1 MAKSWRDRYC
11 NENKGICDFSLNYD
25 FFFKWLLNKVMS
37 CIVIDGGDSTKVNKN
52 YLKMNLLLDGIISIT
67 DFDEDL
73 YACTGNLGGEPDEYY
88 VPTSFI
94 IANPILGSKTVYWR
108 DFKNHK
114 KNGVLICN
122 TSIDKFIQGVQ
133 DCGLFKLI
141 HQTATLLADNIVS
154 INSCQINTRVVAIVT
169 AESQAQAATAEGTM
183 KEIYAGAPFKV
194 LRSDMVKK
202 ITVSPLA
209 NASTSSNITELVELH
224 NYIIG
229 NFFQSIGIKANNVRK
244 KERLI
249 TDEINSQ
256 DPFVALSMTEL
267 LESWTR
273 GFDEVNEMYGTDF
286 SVKLNPVL
294 APTLIESVLMDVSES
309 DSEPISEGV
318 VDDAIPTQESD
329 ESAAE
334 SEDQTAES
342 NAESA
347 EDTPEDNPEVEQ
359 ESLADQV
366 ESAVEDASE
375 AVEAIADAL
384 TGDSESDA
392 GDEEEGDGDTHDP
405 SEDENAED

>member
-11 NENKGICDFSLNYD
+11 NDNKGICDFSLNYD

-37 CIVIDGGDSTKVNKN
+37 CIIIKGGDSTKVNKN
-52 YLKMNLLLDGIISIT
+52 YLKMNLLLDGIMCIT
-67 DFDEDL
+67 DFDDDL
-73 YACTGNLGGEPDEYY
+73 YACIGNLGGEPDEYY
-88 VPTSFI
+88 VPTAFI
-94 IANPILGSKTVYWR
+94 IANPILGGKTVYWR
-108 DFKNHK
+108 DFREHQ

-122 TSIDKFIQGVQ
+122 TSIDRFIQGVQ

-169 AESQAQAATAEGTM
+169 AESQAQAQTAECTM

-286 SVKLNPVL
+286 TVEMNPVL
-294 APTLIESVLMDVSES
+294 APTLIESVLMDVPES
-309 DSEPISEGV
+309 AEDDSEF
-318 VDDAIPTQESD
+318 TQESD
-329 ESAAE
+329 ESAVE
-334 SEDQTAES
+334 SENSPTESDAEAPEDQ
-342 NAESA
+342 
-347 EDTPEDNPEVEQ
+347 PEDNPEVEQ
-359 ESLADQV
+359 ESVADQV
-366 ESAVEDASE
+366 ESAVEDAAE

-384 TGDSESDA
+384 TGDSDSDA
-392 GDEEEGDGDTHDP
+392 SDSEEGDGDTHDP
-405 SEDENAED
+405 DAED